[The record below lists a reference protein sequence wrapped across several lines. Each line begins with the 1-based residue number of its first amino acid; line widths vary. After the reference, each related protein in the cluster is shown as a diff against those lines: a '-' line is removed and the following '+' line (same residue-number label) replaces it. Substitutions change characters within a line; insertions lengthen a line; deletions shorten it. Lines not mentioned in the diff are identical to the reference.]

1 MMRKVLSFLILSFF
15 LFAEK
20 PVFATSHEPTPTPG
34 WDNCMINGAPT
45 IKCAEVVFADILRV
59 VVTLAGIALF
69 IMLVVGSFRFLTSGG
84 DPKQTELARKT
95 MTSAILGLVLIVGSY
110 LILKLISDFTG
121 IPELLK
127 FEIPTF

>member
-1 MMRKVLSFLILSFF
+1 MVVTW
-15 LFAEK
+15 E
-20 PVFATSHEPTPTPG
+20 
-34 WDNCMINGAPT
+34 NCVKDGAPT
-45 IKCAEVVFADILRV
+45 IQCAEVVFANILQA
-59 VVTLAGIALF
+59 VVTIAGIALL
-69 IMLVVGSFRFLTSGG
+69 IMLVIGSIRFLTSGG